1 MKKIIFIG
9 IGILFSFVVN
19 AQESTSL
26 SLKQAI
32 DYALKNSYDALN
44 ANRDIDAAKK
54 KKWETTTIGLPQI
67 NAKIDYTQWLKEQL
81 ILIPAEFI
89 GGAPGEFTEVSFV
102 TKHNMN
108 ATATLNQLIFD
119 GSYLVGLQSAKTYL
133 KISENA
139 KEKTELG
146 IREAV
151 INAYGNVL
159 LSEESIL
166 ILEKNIKTL
175 EKNLE
180 ETNQIFLNGFI
191 EEENVEQLKITLSSV
206 KSQLSKTKN
215 LKIIAYKMLNIT
227 LGLDINASVIL
238 TDSLANLAKEN
249 INLELLSSDL
259 TIENHIDFKIA
270 KNTETAN
277 ELFVKLEQSKALPTL
292 KSFVNFGYAG
302 FGQNFDFMKKEQ
314 KWFDSSLLGVS
325 LEIPIFSSLARSS
338 RTQQAKIELEKA
350 RTNLT
355 ETEQKLFLLLESAKT
370 NYNFSIEEYETSKQ
384 NLGLAERIENKQQ
397 IKFFE
402 GISTSF
408 ELLEAQRQ
416 LYTMQQ
422 NYLQAMLNVI
432 ANKATLDNALNTP
445 INKRK

>member
-1 MKKIIFIG
+1 
-9 IGILFSFVVN
+9 
-19 AQESTSL
+19 
-26 SLKQAI
+26 
-32 DYALKNSYDALN
+32 
-44 ANRDIDAAKK
+44 
-54 KKWETTTIGLPQI
+54 
-67 NAKIDYTQWLKEQL
+67 
-81 ILIPAEFI
+81 
-89 GGAPGEFTEVSFV
+89 
-102 TKHNMN
+102 
-108 ATATLNQLIFD
+108 
-119 GSYLVGLQSAKTYL
+119 
-133 KISENA
+133 
-139 KEKTELG
+139 
-146 IREAV
+146 
-151 INAYGNVL
+151 VL
-159 LSEESIL
+159 LSEESIS
-166 ILEKNIKTL
+166 IIEKNIKTL
-175 EKNLE
+175 EKNLN

-215 LKIIAYKMLNIT
+215 LKTIAYKMLNIT
-227 LGLDINASVIL
+227 LGMDLNTSIIL
-238 TDSLANLAKEN
+238 TDSLENLAKEN
-249 INLELLSSDL
+249 IKLEMLSSDL

-277 ELFVKLEQSKALPTL
+277 ELFVKLEQSRALPTL
-292 KSFVNFGYAG
+292 RSFVNFGYAG
-302 FGQNFDFMKKEQ
+302 YGQEFDFMKKEQ
-314 KWFDSSLLGVS
+314 KWFDYSLLGVS
-325 LEIPIFSSLARSS
+325 LDIPVFSSLARSS

-350 RTNLT
+350 KTNLT

-384 NLGLAERIENKQQ
+384 NLSLAERIENKQQ

-445 INKRK
+445 INKIN

>member
-1 MKKIIFIG
+1 MKKSIMLFIG
-9 IGILFSFVVN
+9 LLLSFQIK
-19 AQESTSL
+19 AQENINL
-26 SLKQAI
+26 SLQQAI
-32 DYALKNSYDALN
+32 DYALKNSYAAIN
-44 ANRDIDAAKK
+44 ANRDVDIAKK
-54 KKWETTTIGLPQI
+54 KKWETTTIGLPEI
-67 NAKIDYTQWLKEQL
+67 NAKIDYQNWIKQQVSLL
-81 ILIPAEFI
+81 PAEFF
-89 GGAPGEFTEVSFV
+89 GGNPGEFEEIAFG

-108 ATATLNQLIFD
+108 ANATLNQLIFD

-159 LSEESIL
+159 LSEESIS
-166 ILEKNIKTL
+166 IIEKNIKTL
-175 EKNLE
+175 EINLE

-215 LKIIAYKMLNIT
+215 LKTIAYKMLNIT
-227 LGLDINASVIL
+227 LGIDINASLIL
-238 TDSLANLAKEN
+238 TDSLENLAKEN
-249 INLELLSSDL
+249 IKLALLSSDL
-259 TIENHIDFKIA
+259 TVENHIDFKIA

-277 ELFVKLEQSKALPTL
+277 ELLVKLEQSRALPTL

-302 FGQNFDFMKKEQ
+302 YGQEFDFTKKKQ
-314 KWFDSSLLGVS
+314 KWFDSSMLGVS
-325 LEIPIFSSLARSS
+325 LDIPIFSSLARSS

-350 RTNLT
+350 KTNLT

-384 NLGLAERIENKQQ
+384 NLALAERIENKQQ

-416 LYTMQQ
+416 LYAMQQ

-445 INKRK
+445 INN

>member
-1 MKKIIFIG
+1 MKKSIILFIG
-9 IGILFSFVVN
+9 LLLSFHIN
-19 AQESTSL
+19 GQETSSL
-26 SLKQAI
+26 SLQQAI
-32 DYALKNSYDALN
+32 DYALKNSYATIN
-44 ANRDIDAAKK
+44 ADRDVDIAKK
-54 KKWETTTIGLPQI
+54 KKWETTTIGLPEI
-67 NAKIDYTQWLKEQL
+67 NAKIDYQNWIKQQVSLL
-81 ILIPAEFI
+81 PAEFF
-89 GGAPGEFTEVSFV
+89 GGNPGEFEEISFG

-159 LSEESIL
+159 LSEESIS
-166 ILEKNIKTL
+166 IIEKNIKTL
-175 EKNLE
+175 EKNLD

-215 LKIIAYKMLNIT
+215 LKTIAYKMLNIT
-227 LGLDINASVIL
+227 LGMDLNTSVIL
-238 TDSLANLAKEN
+238 TDSLENLAKEN
-249 INLELLSSDL
+249 IKLEMLSSDL

-292 KSFVNFGYAG
+292 RSFVNFGYAG
-302 FGQNFDFMKKEQ
+302 YGQEFDFMKKEQ
-314 KWFDSSLLGVS
+314 KWFDYSLLGVS
-325 LEIPIFSSLARSS
+325 LDIPVFSSMARSS

-350 RTNLT
+350 KTNLT

-384 NLGLAERIENKQQ
+384 NLSLAERIENKQQ

-445 INKRK
+445 INKSN

>member
-1 MKKIIFIG
+1 MKKILTLF
-9 IGILFSFVVN
+9 IGILFSIAIN

-32 DYALKNSYDALN
+32 DFALQNSYASIN
-44 ANRDIDAAKK
+44 ADRDVAIAKK

-67 NAKIDYTQWLKEQL
+67 DAKIDYTQWLKEQL
-81 ILIPAEFI
+81 ILIPAAFI

-139 KEKTELG
+139 KVKTELG

-159 LSEESIL
+159 VSEESIL
-166 ILEKNIKTL
+166 IIEKNLKTL

-180 ETNQIFLNGFI
+180 ETTQIFLNGFI

-215 LKIIAYKMLNIT
+215 LNLIAYKMLNIT
-227 LGLDINASVIL
+227 LGLDINTSIIL
-238 TDSLANLAKEN
+238 TDSLTNLTQEN

-259 TIENHIDFKIA
+259 TIENHIDYKIA
-270 KNTETAN
+270 KNTEKAN

-302 FGQNFDFMKKEQ
+302 FGQSFDFMKKEQ

-325 LEIPIFSSLARSS
+325 LDIPIFSSLARSS

-350 RTNLT
+350 KTNLT
-355 ETEQKLFLLLESAKT
+355 ETEQKLSLLLASAKT
-370 NYNFSIEEYETSKQ
+370 NYNFSIEEYETSEQ
-384 NLGLAERIENKQQ
+384 NLSLAERIEKKQQ

-408 ELLEAQRQ
+408 DLLEAQRQ

-422 NYLQAMLNVI
+422 SYLQAMLNVI
-432 ANKATLDNALNTP
+432 ANKATLDNALNTS
-445 INKRK
+445 INN